1 MGKEERQRNYLYSI
15 MKIKLFMIIAFVLPL
30 TAAAQSHMIGVGPS
44 RILDTYIS
52 QEKYSGVGITYL
64 YIRAGKKPNKRW
76 QNNIE
81 HEVDL
86 SKTRDRSHTT
96 SMLEG
101 NYNLYWARLARLA
114 TIPSPPSPPS
124 KPSQPSPP
132 SKPSQP
138 SQPSPPSF
146 LLQAGLAAH
155 ANLGFLYDMSNSNN
169 PAQARI
175 ALNLMPT
182 AIATYA
188 FNIRQQRFSLRY
200 ELNLPLVGLMFS
212 PNYGQ
217 SYYEIFSR
225 GNYDHNIVPTT
236 FVSAPNFRQLLTLD
250 WQVSEKWAVRVGY
263 LGNYQ
268 QADVN
273 HLKSHIYTHRFII
286 GVTKSL

>member
-1 MGKEERQRNYLYSI
+1 
-15 MKIKLFMIIAFVLPL
+15 MIIAFVLPL
-30 TAAAQSHMIGVGPS
+30 TANAQSHMIGVGPS

-52 QEKYSGVGITYL
+52 QEKFSSVGITYL
-64 YIRAGKKPNKRW
+64 YIRAGKKPYKRW

-101 NYNLYWARLARLA
+101 NYNLYWGRVA
-114 TIPSPPSPPS
+114 TVASMTSRTSRTSRSSMTSMASIS
-124 KPSQPSPP
+124 SQNGF
-132 SKPSQP
+132 Q
-138 SQPSPPSF
+138 
-146 LLQAGLAAH
+146 LQAGLAANV
-155 ANLGFLYDMSNSNN
+155 NLGFLYDMSTSNN
-169 PAQARI
+169 PAQARF
-175 ALNLMPT
+175 ALNLMPVG
-182 AIATYA
+182 IATYG
-188 FNIRQQRFSLRY
+188 FNIKQQHFSLRY

-225 GNYDHNIVPTT
+225 GNYDHNIVTTT

-273 HLKSHIYTHRFII
+273 HLKSHIYTHRFVI
-286 GVTKSL
+286 GITKTIGEK

>member
-1 MGKEERQRNYLYSI
+1 MVCALGAN
-15 MKIKLFMIIAFVLPL
+15 
-30 TAAAQSHMIGVGPS
+30 AQSHMIGVGPS

-101 NYNLYWARLARLA
+101 NYNLYWGRVASLTSRPS
-114 TIPSPPSPPS
+114 IPR
-124 KPSQPSPP
+124 
-132 SKPSQP
+132 
-138 SQPSPPSF
+138 F
-146 LLQAGLAAH
+146 HLQAGLAANV
-155 ANLGFLYDMSNSNN
+155 NLGFLYDMSTSNN
-169 PAQARI
+169 PAQARF
-175 ALNLMPT
+175 ALNLMPVG
-182 AIATYA
+182 IATYG
-188 FNIRQQRFSLRY
+188 FDMKEQHFSLRY

-268 QADVN
+268 QTAVN
-273 HLKSHIYTHRFII
+273 NLKSHIYTHRFVI
-286 GVTKSL
+286 GITKTIGEK

>member
-1 MGKEERQRNYLYSI
+1 MNSRGNFDYSM
-15 MKIKLFMIIAFVLPL
+15 MKKAKFIAFLMVCALG
-30 TAAAQSHMIGVGPS
+30 ANAQSHMIGIGPS

-114 TIPSPPSPPS
+114 SIPSPPSP
-124 KPSQPSPP
+124 
-132 SKPSQP
+132 PSQP

-146 LLQAGLAAH
+146 LLQAGLAANV
-155 ANLGFLYDMSNSNN
+155 NLGFLYDMSTSNN
-169 PAQARI
+169 PAQARF
-175 ALNLMPT
+175 ALNLMPVG
-182 AIATYA
+182 IATYG
-188 FNIRQQRFSLRY
+188 FNIKEQHFSLRY

-273 HLKSHIYTHRFII
+273 HLKSHIYTHRFVI
-286 GVTKSL
+286 GITKTIGEK

>member
-1 MGKEERQRNYLYSI
+1 

-30 TAAAQSHMIGVGPS
+30 TAAAQSHMIGIGPS

-124 KPSQPSPP
+124 KPSQPS
-132 SKPSQP
+132 
-138 SQPSPPSF
+138 QPSPPSF
-146 LLQAGLAAH
+146 LLQAGLAANV
-155 ANLGFLYDMSNSNN
+155 NLGFLYDMSTSNN
-169 PAQARI
+169 PAQARF
-175 ALNLMPT
+175 ALNLMPVG
-182 AIATYA
+182 IATYG
-188 FNIRQQRFSLRY
+188 FNIKQQHFSLRY

-273 HLKSHIYTHRFII
+273 HLKSHIYTHRFVI
-286 GVTKSL
+286 GVTKCL

>member
-1 MGKEERQRNYLYSI
+1 

-30 TAAAQSHMIGVGPS
+30 TAAAQSHMIGIGPS

-101 NYNLYWARLARLA
+101 NYNLYWGRVA
-114 TIPSPPSPPS
+114 TVASRTSRSSMTSRTSMASRTSRSSRTSIS
-124 KPSQPSPP
+124 
-132 SKPSQP
+132 SQP
-138 SQPSPPSF
+138 SQPSKPSF
-146 LLQAGLAAH
+146 LLQAGITAN

-182 AIATYA
+182 AIATYG
-188 FNIRQQRFSLRY
+188 FNIRQQHFSLRY

-273 HLKSHIYTHRFII
+273 HLKSHIYSHRIII
-286 GVTKSL
+286 GVTKCL

>member
-1 MGKEERQRNYLYSI
+1 
-15 MKIKLFMIIAFVLPL
+15 MIIAFVLPL
-30 TAAAQSHMIGVGPS
+30 EAAGQSHMIGIGPS

-52 QEKYSGVGITYL
+52 QEKYSGIGITYL
-64 YIRAGKKPNKRW
+64 YIRAGKNPYKRW

-101 NYNLYWARLARLA
+101 NYNLYWGRVASL
-114 TIPSPPSPPS
+114 T
-124 KPSQPSPP
+124 SQPSRP
-132 SKPSQP
+132 SIPR
-138 SQPSPPSF
+138 F
-146 LLQAGLAAH
+146 HLQAGLAANV
-155 ANLGFLYDMSNSNN
+155 NLGFLYDMSTSNN
-169 PAQARI
+169 PAQARF
-175 ALNLMPT
+175 ALNLMPA
-182 AIATYA
+182 AIATYD
-188 FNIRQQRFSLRY
+188 FDIKEQHFSLRY

-268 QADVN
+268 QAAVN
-273 HLKSHIYTHRFII
+273 HLKSHIYTHRFVI
-286 GVTKSL
+286 GITKTIGEK